1 MRMNSKNLLITACL
15 VLVPLASQGLDF
27 THQNACTI
35 RVEGRKPVTTT
46 CVSTGCLK
54 CGKLDVEVKT
64 PDGKVFAITRRPHP
78 VNIEEDAYSLQ
89 GAPARLRKGNLGE
102 DSICYQRLDQ
112 FLDIWNGPYS

>member
-1 MRMNSKNLLITACL
+1 MNGKNQLITAFL
-15 VLVPLASQGLDF
+15 VMVPLSSQGLDF

-89 GAPARLRKGNLGE
+89 GAPARLRKGTLGE
-102 DSICYQRLDQ
+102 DFVCYQRLDNS
-112 FLDIWNGPYS
+112 LEICIGPYN